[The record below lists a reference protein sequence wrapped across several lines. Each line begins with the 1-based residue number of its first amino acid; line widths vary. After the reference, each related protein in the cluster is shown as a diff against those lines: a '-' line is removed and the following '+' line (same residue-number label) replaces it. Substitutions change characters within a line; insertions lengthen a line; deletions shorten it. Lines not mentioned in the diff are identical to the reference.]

1 MATGEAFDYVIV
13 GAGSAGCVLAAR
25 LSEDARTRLVLLEAG
40 GAERPREMAI
50 PAAFSRL
57 FRTACDWAYQTEPEP
72 ALDGRQLYW
81 PRGTA
86 LGGSSSINAMIYIR
100 GHREDYD
107 RWARL
112 GNAGWSFADVLP
124 YFRRAEDQQRGASEY
139 HGVRGPLRVGDLRTV
154 NVLSRAFVAA
164 GLELGFPVNTDFNGP
179 EQVGFGL
186 YQVTQ
191 RFGRRES
198 AATAYLGPA
207 RRRPNLVIRTG
218 AHATRVLLDRER
230 AVGVEYVAGGRK
242 TQVRA
247 TREVLLC
254 GGTVNSPQLLMLS
267 GIGPADELRNLG
279 IPVACDRPAVG
290 DNLQDHLAVAVAYEC
305 RKPVTLLNAE
315 RISSLL
321 TYLLFRRG
329 PLTSNV
335 AEAGAF
341 VSTQPGARLPDVQ
354 FHFGPTWFVEHGFGN
369 PPGHGFTF
377 GPTLLRPQSRGRI
390 RLRTADPLAPPAI
403 HANYLTQSA
412 DIAPLVAGV
421 RLSRRLAATRAFDGV
436 CGGETL
442 PGITLTDDRDLAAYV
457 RARVETLYHPVG
469 TCRMGADAAAVVD
482 PGLRVRGIEALRV
495 VDASVMPLIPGGNT
509 NAPTI
514 MIAEKAADL
523 IRA

>member
-1 MATGEAFDYVIV
+1 MAAGEAFDYVIV
-13 GAGSAGCVLAAR
+13 GGGSAGCVLAAR
-25 LSEDARTRLVLLEAG
+25 LSEDARTRVLLLEAG
-40 GAERPREMAI
+40 EAQGPREMAI

-57 FRTACDWAYQTEPEP
+57 FKTAADWAYHTEPEA

-81 PRGTA
+81 PRGKA

-112 GNAGWSFADVLP
+112 GNTGWSFADVLP
-124 YFRRAEDQQRGASEY
+124 YFRKAEDQQRGASEY
-139 HGVRGPLRVGDLRTV
+139 HGVRGPLRVSDHRSV
-154 NVLSRAFVAA
+154 NLLSRAFVAA
-164 GLELGFPVNTDFNGP
+164 GLELGFPSNTDFNGP
-179 EQVGFGL
+179 EQLGFGM

-191 RFGRRES
+191 RYGRRES
-198 AATAYLGPA
+198 TATAYLAPA
-207 RRRPNLVIRTG
+207 RRRPNLVVRTA
-218 AHATRVLLDRER
+218 AHATRVLLERGR
-230 AVGVEYVAGGRK
+230 AVGVEYVTGGRK
-242 TQVRA
+242 AQARA
-247 TREVLLC
+247 SREVLLC
-254 GGTVNSPQLLMLS
+254 GGAVNSPQLLMLS

-279 IPVACDRPAVG
+279 IPVVCDRSGVG
-290 DNLQDHLAVAVAYEC
+290 DNLQDHLVVTVTYEC
-305 RKPVTLLNAE
+305 RKPVSLLNAE
-315 RISSLL
+315 RYSSLL
-321 TYLLFRRG
+321 SYLLFRRG

-341 VSTQPGARLPDVQ
+341 VTTQPGARLPDIQ
-354 FHFGPTWFVEHGFGN
+354 FHFGAAWFVDHGFGN

-403 HANYLTQSA
+403 QANYLTQSA
-412 DIAPLVAGV
+412 DIAPLVSGI

-442 PGITLTDDRDLAAYV
+442 PGITVTEDRDLAAFV
-457 RARVETLYHPVG
+457 RARAETLYHPVG
-469 TCRMGADAAAVVD
+469 TCRMGTDAEAVVD
-482 PGLRVRGIEALRV
+482 PRLRVREVQGLRV
-495 VDASVMPLIPGGNT
+495 VDASVMPTIPGGNT

-523 IRA
+523 IRG